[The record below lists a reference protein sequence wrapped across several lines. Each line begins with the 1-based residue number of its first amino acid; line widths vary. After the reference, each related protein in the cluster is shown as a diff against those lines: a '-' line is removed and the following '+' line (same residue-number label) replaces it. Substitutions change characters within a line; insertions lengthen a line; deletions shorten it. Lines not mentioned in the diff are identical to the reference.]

1 MNNKWWKIVAKDK
14 EADKNNIEGIK
25 GVVMREDSKIILLRF
40 NDFFY
45 NTILF
50 KSNFSYNILEF
61 K

>member
-14 EADKNNIEGIK
+14 EADKNNIEEIK
-25 GVVMREDSKIILLRF
+25 GVVMREDSKIILLSF

-50 KSNFSYNILEF
+50 KSNFSYDILGF

>member
-14 EADKNNIEGIK
+14 EADKNNIEEIK
-25 GVVMREDSKIILLRF
+25 GVVIKEDSKIIILRF

-50 KSNFSYNILEF
+50 NSIF
-61 K
+61 

>member
-25 GVVMREDSKIILLRF
+25 GVVMKEDSKIILLSF

-50 KSNFSYNILEF
+50 KSIF